1 MNAILNKNSA
11 SVSGCTIYVAL
22 FPCNECAKLI
32 VQSGIK
38 EVVYYSDK
46 NKNSDE
52 AKASYKMFQ
61 LAGIKYRFV
70 FN

>member
-1 MNAILNKNSA
+1 MWHFFHVTRENI
-11 SVSGCTIYVAL
+11 
-22 FPCNECAKLI
+22 PAKLI
-32 VQSGIK
+32 VQSGIR

-52 AKASYKMFQ
+52 AKASQKMFE

-70 FN
+70 FHFTLNLIYQF